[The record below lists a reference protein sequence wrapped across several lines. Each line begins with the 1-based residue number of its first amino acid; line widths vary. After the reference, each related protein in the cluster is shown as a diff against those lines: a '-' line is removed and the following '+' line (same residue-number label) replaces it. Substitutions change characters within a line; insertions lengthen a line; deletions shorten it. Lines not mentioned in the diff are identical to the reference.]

1 MKRTAMFAGGAALAA
16 VGLLAASALS
26 GTAWAE
32 DGQQLYKRYCQS
44 CHGTSGKGDGPASR
58 ILKPPPGDLG
68 ATLKGMKDQDITKI
82 IREGGR
88 AVGKS
93 AAMPA
98 FSSKLNEEQTKTL
111 VEFVKKFVK

>member
-1 MKRTAMFAGGAALAA
+1 MKVTAILAREAALAA
-16 VGLLAASALS
+16 VALLVAGALS

-32 DGQQLYKRYCQS
+32 DGQQLYKRYCLT
-44 CHGTSGKGDGPASR
+44 CHGPEGKGNGPASR

-68 ATLKGMKDQDITKI
+68 VTLKDMKDKDITKI